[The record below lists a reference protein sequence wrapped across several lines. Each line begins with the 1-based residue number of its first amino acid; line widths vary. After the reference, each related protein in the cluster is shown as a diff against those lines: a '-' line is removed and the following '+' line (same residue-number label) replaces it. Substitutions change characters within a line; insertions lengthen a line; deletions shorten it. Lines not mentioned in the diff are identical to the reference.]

1 MKSPFTGGSATL
13 KAQADELTY
22 RKEKYPFVH
31 LYYECDDT
39 REHFTVD
46 ELDDL
51 NLAQV
56 YNRYRVKYGI
66 PFPDEIRDIRLRYGL
81 SAAKMSDILGLG
93 DNQYRLY
100 ENGDMPSE
108 TNGKLL
114 ASIRNASVFE
124 VFVNNA
130 RNQLGDKEYKTI
142 MKHLE
147 ESEDSSEAGVIQGLV
162 YSGYGRCEMNGFAP
176 QSLKRLKAML
186 LYFIYNNDSAVFNTK
201 MNKLLFYADFLSY
214 RERAMSISGLV
225 YKAIQYGPVPLRWD
239 RIYGLIDGVEQAVAV
254 TNGVVVGQQLI
265 SLEKPDLQVF
275 SDAELRI
282 LDAVQTK
289 FKNCNSAE
297 LSSISHEELAWQHC
311 IGKDDSILSYDD
323 AFSLKGI

>member
-13 KAQADELTY
+13 RAQADELTY
-22 RKEKYPFVH
+22 RKEKFPFVH
-31 LYYECDDT
+31 LFYECDDT

-66 PFPDEIRDIRLRYGL
+66 PFPDEIRNLRLRYGL
-81 SAAKMSDILGLG
+81 SAAKMSLILGLG

-114 ASIRNASVFE
+114 ASIRKASVFE
-124 VFVNNA
+124 VFVKNA
-130 RNQLGDKEYKTI
+130 YNQLGEREYKHI
-142 MKHLE
+142 VEHIE
-147 ESEDSSEAGVIQGLV
+147 NSCESSDSEVIRSLV
-162 YSGYGRCEMNGFAP
+162 YSGYVRGERNGFAP
-176 QSLKRLKAML
+176 QDLKRLKAMML
-186 LYFIYNNDSAVFNTK
+186 FFIHNNDSAVFNTK
-201 MNKLLFYADFLSY
+201 MNKLLFYSDFLSY

-225 YKAIQYGPVPLRWD
+225 YKAIQYGPVPVRWD
-239 RIYGLIDGVEQAVAV
+239 RVYGLIDGIEQAVAV

-265 SLEKPDLQVF
+265 SLEKPDLHLFSEEELMILQTVQQKF
-275 SDAELRI
+275 SD
-282 LDAVQTK
+282 
-289 FKNCNSAE
+289 CNVATIP
-297 LSSISHEELAWQHC
+297 SISHEETAWQNRV
-311 IGKDDSILSYDD
+311 GKDEPIINFDD
-323 AFSLKGI
+323 AFFLKGI